1 VKLVEVGHELTVLR
15 FKLDDD
21 GDLIFGSLHD
31 LPKRLRT
38 GRK

>member
-1 VKLVEVGHELTVLR
+1 MTVLR